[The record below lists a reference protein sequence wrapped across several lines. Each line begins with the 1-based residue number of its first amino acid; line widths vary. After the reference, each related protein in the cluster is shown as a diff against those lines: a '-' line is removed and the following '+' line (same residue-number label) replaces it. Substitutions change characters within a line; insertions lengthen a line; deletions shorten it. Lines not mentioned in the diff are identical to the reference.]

1 MKTEELTAL
10 GLSDEQVKSVFA
22 LNGKDI
28 AALQA
33 TNAELTKDKES
44 LAAERDNLSTQLT
57 AANDTL
63 SKFGDLTPESMQA
76 EIQKYKDQVEAT
88 KKDFQAQLT
97 ARDQSAW
104 IDKKL
109 DEYGVT
115 SPYAKT
121 ALKQELMSKDSGL
134 TWKDGVYFGFDDY
147 MKSAKEKDSTLYQTA
162 EEKAAAQ
169 KQAELEG
176 KKPEF
181 VAPLGQTKPDGGE
194 TRKEIPKVW

>member
-33 TNAELTKDKES
+33 TNAELTKVKES
-44 LAAERDNLSTQLT
+44 LTAERDNLSTQLT

-115 SPYAKT
+115 SPYAKA

-147 MKSAKEKDSTLYQTA
+147 MKAAKEKDST
-162 EEKAAAQ
+162 
-169 KQAELEG
+169 LEG

-194 TRKEIPKVW
+194 TKKEIPKVW